1 MVSDMKN
8 IAILVIASSLG
19 FAMAL
24 LGLVILTSSVGGT
37 TQVAACVLA
46 NHHAQSVTNS
56 TSTTTITAPTS
67 NSNCGAAASAT
78 LPSSPV
84 VDSGLPTSYA
94 IPNDAT
100 AAETV
105 AITYALEQLGKPY
118 LWGGVGPNAFDCSG
132 LTMMAWTQAGVT
144 LLHYTGDQINEGTP
158 VSSYAD
164 ISPGDLVLVP
174 GSDGTVAN
182 PGHVGLYIGE
192 GLVESAVDVQY
203 GVIVQPYSYF
213 VSAGLS
219 GIRHVG

>member
-1 MVSDMKN
+1 MVSDVKN
-8 IAILVIASSLG
+8 IAILVITSSLG
-19 FAMAL
+19 VAMAL

-46 NHHAQSVTNS
+46 NHHGQSMTNS
-56 TSTTTITAPTS
+56 TGTTTTTAPIS
-67 NSNCGAAASAT
+67 NLNCGAAASAT

-84 VDSGLPTSYA
+84 VDNGLPPSYA

-105 AITYALEQLGKPY
+105 AITYALAQLGKPY

-158 VSSYAD
+158 VPSYAD

-182 PGHVGLYIGE
+182 PGHVGLYLGN

-203 GVIVQPYSYF
+203 GVIIQPYSYF
-213 VSAGLS
+213 VSGGLS

>member
-1 MVSDMKN
+1 MVSDVKN
-8 IAILVIASSLG
+8 VAILVITSSLG

-46 NHHAQSVTNS
+46 NHPAQSMTNS
-56 TSTTTITAPTS
+56 TSTTTTTAPTS
-67 NSNCGAAASAT
+67 NSNCGAAALAT

-84 VDSGLPTSYA
+84 VDNGLPTSYA

-105 AITYALEQLGKPY
+105 AITYALSQLGKPY

-158 VSSYAD
+158 LSSYAE

-182 PGHVGLYIGE
+182 PGHVGLYLGD

-203 GVIVQPYSYF
+203 GVIVQPYAYF
-213 VSAGLS
+213 VSGGLS